1 MIAQTLE
8 INWHDTKA
16 VYSTDFS
23 SDGMRFATGG
33 ADTSVR
39 IWNIQRRPG
48 TNQVNEHKKSHKS
61 GNALPVVIDFLC
73 ELKRHSAPVNVV
85 RFSPTGEYLAS
96 AGDDTCIILWR
107 LATNKDSAF
116 GSVHSEYEKETWTVV
131 QMFYGHTKEIY
142 DLSWSP
148 CGQYFMTASIDNT
161 ARVWSIAEK
170 TMIHVFSDHTHYV
183 QGVTWDPL
191 GEYVATQS
199 SDRSVAIY
207 KYRKGPLDKP
217 IFGPCFRKHYR
228 QERPKTQK
236 SEGSE
241 ELTSS
246 RLYHDENLVSF
257 FRRLWFSPDG
267 ALLLTPSGLF
277 KSTPEGTTGTG
288 AGTGAGAGTGS
299 EETVESGADEV
310 RNCAYIYGRNLLQ
323 KGPVAYNGNHP
334 KPSTVVRWCSKPYE
348 RRSKHYR
355 TTFGLEYRMLYAV
368 ATQDTIYIHDTQ
380 QTRPICVLSG
390 MHYAPIMD
398 LAWSPDGT
406 ILMFASSDGY
416 LSAVVFADGELGE
429 LYTAPPAP
437 PPTPLASL
445 APSPSSI
452 LPSPQKQI
460 VTPPAVA
467 QIVKDVEM
475 TEGVRTSNSVQTT
488 IGDLLGI
495 TVRTETTERKR
506 TSEVQTAGPKKR
518 RIAPTLI
525 SAPRKL

>member
-23 SDGMRFATGG
+23 SDGLRFATGG

-48 TNQVNEHKKSHKS
+48 TNQVNEHKKSHRS

-142 DLSWSP
+142 DLAWSP

-228 QERPKTQK
+228 QDRAKAQKT
-236 SEGSE
+236 EGAE
-241 ELTSS
+241 ESSSS

-277 KSTPEGTTGTG
+277 KSPTEGTGEDNG
-288 AGTGAGAGTGS
+288 EGVS
-299 EETVESGADEV
+299 DEV

-323 KGPVAYNGNHP
+323 RGPVAYNGNHP

-416 LSAVVFADGELGE
+416 LSAVVFADGELGT
-429 LYTAPPAP
+429 LYTAPALPH
-437 PPTPLASL
+437 TPLE
-445 APSPSSI
+445 
-452 LPSPQKQI
+452 
-460 VTPPAVA
+460 T
-467 QIVKDVEM
+467 VKEIEM
-475 TEGVRTSNSVQTT
+475 TETIQTNNSVQTT

-495 TVRTETTERKR
+495 TARTETGERKR
-506 TSEVQTAGPKKR
+506 TSEVQSTGPKKR